1 MTRRLAPALKRLA
14 FENRAKGNIKK
25 EGFIGQNDII
35 ADGFLKSGSVWNGGV

>member
-25 EGFIGQNDII
+25 KDLLARMILLLMDF
-35 ADGFLKSGSVWNGGV
+35 